1 MIFICLYTLV
11 SCMLCFHV
19 WTHVWFH
26 LILNL
31 HMVRTFGNRIPFQTF
46 EKWHNVSYPYVSY
59 VKPETFNIWRTGAW
73 ILMPFWEQVE
83 ENHIFNLIK
92 PNYTETNYTET
103 TSIQRLQCVLPFF
116 FFFFFFFF
124 WNGNIEFRSK
134 NVSKPKLMFSLN
146 QH

>member
-31 HMVRTFGNRIPFQTF
+31 HMVRTFGNRIPFQMF
-46 EKWHNVSYPYVSY
+46 EKWHNVSYRYVSY

-103 TSIQRLQCVLPFF
+103 TSIQRLCVTLFF
-116 FFFFFFFF
+116 SFFFF

-134 NVSKPKLMFSLN
+134 NVSKPKLIFSLN
-146 QH
+146 LH